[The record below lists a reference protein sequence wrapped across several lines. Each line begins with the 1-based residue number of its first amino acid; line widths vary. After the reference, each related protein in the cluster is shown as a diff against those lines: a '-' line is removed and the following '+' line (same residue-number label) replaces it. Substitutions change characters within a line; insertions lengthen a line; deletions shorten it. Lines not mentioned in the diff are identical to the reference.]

1 MSSQSEIRRNKV
13 LPDSFKIMGKQ
24 SFPGP
29 ALNVLK
35 YWTVRQ
41 TRRYQPALVIEGE
54 LKNTSELFR
63 VYPRFREKNRIITD
77 PKSFLEL
84 PRIKEFSRASI
95 KLQFMPLE
103 EIQVDSLY
111 WAPDADVLC
120 GVYFLNNVGNKVRSI
135 TLDLVFQLQLSAGS
149 GLSHL
154 EHEGKNHLYGQSK
167 DQHIICFVSGD
178 PDTGSLP
185 CLSSKLTLKPGAR
198 TKLRWINIQSISK
211 EVGME
216 KLMKV
221 ILFSWKSEL
230 SRENITHQDQ
240 LTISTGNADWDLAL
254 EYSQCQA
261 DNYLTGLET
270 KSPGSNFRVIS
281 PFEGLLLSGALYPL
295 STKNSQRI
303 LGLVFPSEM
312 TAKGEHHNGTSQ
324 TLGYPE

>member
-1 MSSQSEIRRNKV
+1 M
-13 LPDSFKIMGKQ
+13 
-24 SFPGP
+24 
-29 ALNVLK
+29 LK

-41 TRRYQPALVIEGE
+41 TRGDQPALVIEGE

-63 VYPRFREKNRIITD
+63 VYPRFREKNRIIID

-95 KLQFMPLE
+95 KLQFTPLE
-103 EIQVDSLY
+103 EIQVESLY

-120 GVYFLNNVGNKVRSI
+120 GEYFLNNVGNKVRRI
-135 TLDLVFQLQLSAGS
+135 TLDLVFQLQLSTGS

-154 EHEGKNHLYGQSK
+154 EHEGKNLLYGQSK
-167 DQHIICFVSGD
+167 NQHTICFVSGGPA

-185 CLSSKLTLKPGAR
+185 CLSSNLTLKPGAR

-216 KLMKV
+216 KLKKV
-221 ILFSWKSEL
+221 ILFSWKDEL
-230 SRENITHQDQ
+230 SRENITHQDH

-261 DNYLTGLET
+261 ENYLTGLET
-270 KSPGSNFRVIS
+270 KSPGSN
-281 PFEGLLLSGALYPL
+281 
-295 STKNSQRI
+295 
-303 LGLVFPSEM
+303 
-312 TAKGEHHNGTSQ
+312 
-324 TLGYPE
+324 